1 MMAWRLSRALAC
13 AALLLAAVVSAMPA
27 VAADN
32 DWDACVNGW
41 GDFAIEPCTSAIK
54 SGKYKDH
61 DLAVLYVSRGIAYQ
75 DVGDLDRA
83 MADLTEAIRL
93 DPKYAEAYYNR
104 GEVWLDAREFD
115 RAIADYSEA
124 IRLDSKHAKAYVG
137 RGVTWQRKGDLDR
150 AITDFTEAI
159 RLDPNYA
166 AAYRNRGG
174 AWYYK
179 GDYDRAIADCT
190 EAIRLDPKHAQ
201 PYNVRGTAW
210 RNKWDLERA
219 ISDYTEAIRL
229 ENRDPSDLYYVR
241 GITSVYAGSLPAALA
256 DLNKAAEL
264 DPKSA
269 WTALWLVITNNR
281 MRRPNQLAQATA
293 KLDMTKWPAPLVR
306 LFLSQATPQAVLDEA
321 AEADG
326 KRWQGRLCEA
336 DFYVGATALMR
347 AAKDEAENRFKFAV
361 VNCPKR
367 FTEWWTANAELRALG
382 MRQ

>member
-61 DLAVLYVSRGIAYQ
+61 DLAVLYVNRGILYQ

-124 IRLDSKHAKAYVG
+124 IRLDPKHAKAYVG

-150 AITDFTEAI
+150 AIADFTEAI

-166 AAYRNRGG
+166 AAYREPGRRLVLQRGLRPRHCG
-174 AWYYK
+174 LHR
-179 GDYDRAIADCT
+179 GDPPRS
-190 EAIRLDPKHAQ
+190 EAC
-201 PYNVRGTAW
+201 
-210 RNKWDLERA
+210 
-219 ISDYTEAIRL
+219 
-229 ENRDPSDLYYVR
+229 
-241 GITSVYAGSLPAALA
+241 AALQR
-256 DLNKAAEL
+256 
-264 DPKSA
+264 SRHR
-269 WTALWLVITNNR
+269 V
-281 MRRPNQLAQATA
+281 AQ
-293 KLDMTKWPAPLVR
+293 
-306 LFLSQATPQAVLDEA
+306 Q
-321 AEADG
+321 
-326 KRWQGRLCEA
+326 
-336 DFYVGATALMR
+336 VGS
-347 AAKDEAENRFKFAV
+347 
-361 VNCPKR
+361 
-367 FTEWWTANAELRALG
+367 
-382 MRQ
+382 